1 MATQTTPLSRS
12 LSVEIK
18 VVSTQDGSLSTSFV
32 IDTFRILDDVYL
44 NSQLTT
50 YALSNNTI
58 QRILMFI
65 SFFTS
70 IHQFGQKTL
79 ATSTLSFLDYS
90 KIRGRT
96 VIVKLKY

>member
-1 MATQTTPLSRS
+1 MASQTISSLRS

-18 VVSTQDGSLSTSFV
+18 VVDTQDGDLSTSFV

-44 NSQLTT
+44 NSQLST
-50 YALSNNTI
+50 YALSNNTMT
-58 QRILMFI
+58 RILMCI

-70 IHQFGQKTL
+70 IHQFGQKTPS
-79 ATSTLSFLDYS
+79 TSTLRFLDYS

-96 VIVKLKY
+96 VIAKLKY

>member
-1 MATQTTPLSRS
+1 MAIQTTSLSRS

-18 VVSTQDGSLSTSFV
+18 VVDTQDGNLSTNFV

-58 QRILMFI
+58 QRILMYI

-70 IHQFGQKTL
+70 IHQFGQKI
-79 ATSTLSFLDYS
+79 TSTSILSFLDYS

-96 VIVKLKY
+96 VTVKLKY